1 MTENLLL
8 LLFRFMQ
15 VTYRN
20 IVPVVC
26 LYLSQNYIYFGDK
39 QSPIIEIYDKT
50 NCTFI
55 SSYRLRDAGSVTDMA
70 MFASD
75 VQPSAQS
82 K

>member
-1 MTENLLL
+1 VIN
-8 LLFRFMQ
+8 
-15 VTYRN
+15 RN

-26 LYLSQNYIYFGDK
+26 LYLSQNYIYFGDEE
-39 QSPIIEIYDKT
+39 SPIIDIYDKT
-50 NCTFI
+50 NYTYI

-75 VQPSAQS
+75 VQQSAPS